1 MLVELLIPVPLGM
14 HKCQSPTPLTVALN
28 LNRSSTNKQKN
39 LIDQKQK
46 GPTPPTITAG
56 MGMCSELRKEGK
68 REGLS
73 QKRDT
78 IKNKEISQVHQ
89 EDQTA
94 QFYTLLISAERG
106 KSNIHLWHVTGN
118 TALYNCGIFLFIK
131 GWRASFNR

>member
-1 MLVELLIPVPLGM
+1 
-14 HKCQSPTPLTVALN
+14 
-28 LNRSSTNKQKN
+28 
-39 LIDQKQK
+39 
-46 GPTPPTITAG
+46 

-73 QKRDT
+73 QKRDR

-94 QFYTLLISAERG
+94 RFYTLLISAERV